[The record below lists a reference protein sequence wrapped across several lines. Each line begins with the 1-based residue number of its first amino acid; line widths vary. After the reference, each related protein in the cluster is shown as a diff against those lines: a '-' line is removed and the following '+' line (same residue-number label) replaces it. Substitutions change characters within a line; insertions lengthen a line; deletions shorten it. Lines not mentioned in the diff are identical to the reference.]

1 MSYFQSESESESES
15 ELYTRK
21 SIRIQGYNKTKFYD
35 IVKKIG
41 VLINAINNES
51 CYKKKITRFNDIYDI
66 VIDNFDIIIQQQ
78 NKFLF
83 CMFEKTLNIK
93 SFLET
98 EIEKGERIQELYLKN
113 KKYFN
118 IFETKYMDYIFQNLN
133 SKDSKDSESDSDCPI
148 CLEKICNNKDI
159 IITNCKHCFHKRC
172 LFKHLLNID
181 NCPICRTMIFV
192 DKIG

>member
-1 MSYFQSESESESES
+1 MSYFYFQSESES
-15 ELYTRK
+15 YKRK
-21 SIRIQGYNKTKFYD
+21 SIRIQGYNKTKFDD
-35 IVKKIG
+35 IVKKLG
-41 VLINAINNES
+41 DLINSINNES

-78 NKFLF
+78 NIHNRFLF

-98 EIEKGERIQELYLKN
+98 EIEKGERIQELYKQN
-113 KKYFN
+113 IKYFFT
-118 IFETKYMDYIFQNLN
+118 FEKKYMDYIFQNLKHN
-133 SKDSKDSESDSDCPI
+133 SKDSDSDSDCPI

-159 IITNCKHCFHKRC
+159 IVTNCNHCFHKRC
-172 LFKHLLNID
+172 LFNHMLNVE

-192 DKIG
+192 DLCR

>member
-1 MSYFQSESESESES
+1 MSYFESESN
-15 ELYTRK
+15 TRK
-21 SIRIQGYNKTKFYD
+21 SIRIQGYNKTKFDD

-41 VLINAINNES
+41 DLINSINNES
-51 CYKKKITRFNDIYDI
+51 CYKRKITRFNDIYDI
-66 VIDNFDIIIQQQ
+66 VIDNFDIIIQQH
-78 NKFLF
+78 NIHIRFLF
-83 CMFEKTLNIK
+83 CMFEKTVNIK

-118 IFETKYMDYIFQNLN
+118 IFETKYMDYIFQNLKHN
-133 SKDSKDSESDSDCPI
+133 STSLDSKDSDCPI